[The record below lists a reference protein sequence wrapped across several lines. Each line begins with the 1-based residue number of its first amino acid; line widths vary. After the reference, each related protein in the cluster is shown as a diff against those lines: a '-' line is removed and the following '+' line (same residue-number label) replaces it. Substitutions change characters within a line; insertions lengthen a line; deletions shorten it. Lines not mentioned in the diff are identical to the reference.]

1 MLVPARLRRFVARR
15 WPPCSLEVQ
24 VQLRLYDS
32 QLCRCAAP
40 WPRTKA
46 PIAPVSENSRQM
58 GGAVWTCAGI
68 RPEASRIRIRVVHV
82 IQEVCWKQANLGD
95 TRRLLVR
102 PLLSQQQP
110 GCHLSLHDHLQN
122 AASCSIQLALQRPW
136 SLNGFAMRFPSVDFP
151 RH

>member
-1 MLVPARLRRFVARR
+1 M
-15 WPPCSLEVQ
+15 CSTLAVENLLAGAGQAQEV
-24 VQLRLYDS
+24 RGEEMAS
-32 QLCRCAAP
+32 M
-40 WPRTKA
+40 TKA
-46 PIAPVSENSRQM
+46 HIAPVSENSRQM

-68 RPEASRIRIRVVHV
+68 RPEASRIRIRVVNV

-136 SLNGFAMRFPSVDFP
+136 SLNGFTMRFPSVDFP

>member
-1 MLVPARLRRFVARR
+1 M
-15 WPPCSLEVQ
+15 CSTLAVENLLAGAGQAQEV
-24 VQLRLYDS
+24 RGEEIAS
-32 QLCRCAAP
+32 M
-40 WPRTKA
+40 TKA

-110 GCHLSLHDHLQN
+110 GCHLSLHDQLQN
-122 AASCSIQLALQRPW
+122 AASCSIQLALQRLW
-136 SLNGFAMRFPSVDFP
+136 SLNGFTMRFPSVDFP